1 MRKYVVLVLTT
12 LMLAATAC
20 DAPPATRADVASPA
34 PDATTVARATLVAAA
49 TAGLVPEGLIVS
61 TATPDL
67 SEALPKEAAAAIL
80 SQEPKLDAV
89 ISAISAQDV
98 DALLSTFDWEPG
110 VCSGL
115 RGSAICH
122 QYQGASAST
131 IRVGPTTQYA
141 SAAVI
146 RDYLVPLFA
155 EPPLALKLA
164 VQSRPEPWRYVLGFE
179 GPPKFAGF
187 GPLASADS
195 EVTGVR
201 VDVDLS
207 QAQPV
212 VHFDLLTE
220 TWTATRVGRE
230 LIDTAPED
238 YRLLLFTE

>member
-1 MRKYVVLVLTT
+1 MGKMVQFPSNGDNTSGYLATPSSGKGPGVLVIQEWWGLVDHIKRVCDRF
-12 LMLAATAC
+12 AAEGFTAL
-20 DAPPATRADVASPA
+20 A
-34 PDATTVARATLVAAA
+34 PDLYQGKSTGEPDEAGKLMMTLNLDRASKDMGGAVDYLK
-49 TAGLVPEGLIVS
+49 S
-61 TATPDL
+61 
-67 SEALPKEAAAAIL
+67 S
-80 SQEPKLDAV
+80 DAV
-89 ISAISAQDV
+89 RGR
-98 DALLSTFDWEPG
+98 G
-110 VCSGL
+110 VGV
-115 RGSAICH
+115 
-122 QYQGASAST
+122 
-131 IRVGPTTQYA
+131 VG
-141 SAAVI
+141 
-146 RDYLVPLFA
+146 FCMGGG
-155 EPPLALKLA
+155 LALKLA

-195 EVTGVR
+195 EVVGVR